1 MKNKTD
7 YFKTICKISKAL
19 GTAAK
24 KDELLD
30 IIVQSAIDAM
40 DGKAAC
46 LFLGDEKSEFFVP
59 VAQKGLSEN
68 YLHTAPT
75 DAKQIVADIL
85 QEGGH
90 ISIRDATKDPRTDN
104 HDVKKAE
111 GIASILVLPVMVNN
125 EAIGVLSL
133 YTPEPRDFSQDEI
146 DFLAAM
152 AEQGGMAIQQARLM
166 EQINKNSRLFVDLA
180 SNMNSSWDIRKIF
193 HVMSADIGESLGIK
207 GVSVRLLNPET
218 KIMDL
223 VASYGLSEEYLNAV
237 PVSAEENE
245 IVKLILKGETVAVRN
260 VAEDKRIRY
269 KKEAEK
275 EGIVSVL
282 SVPIKTRGKV
292 IGDLKLSCGTERN
305 FSGNTIE
312 FFSAIAH
319 QGGIAIENAQLVS
332 RMRMNTEFFHDLA
345 VNINSTLD
353 VKSILHIMSA
363 DVAEFLGVKAVSIRL
378 LDEEKGTLELVS
390 SYGLSEKYLSKG
402 PLAVEKGIS
411 EALKNRPVVVK
422 NVATDSGVQYPKE
435 KQEEGIVS
443 ILSVPINARDDVIGV
458 MRLYSDVP
466 RAFTEDDIMMAVA
479 MAHQGGLAIQNAS
492 MYLRLQE
499 DKKDLEEEIWS
510 HKSWF

>member
-1 MKNKTD
+1 MNNKTD
-7 YFKTICKISKAL
+7 YFKTICNISKAF
-19 GTAAK
+19 GTTLEK
-24 KDELLD
+24 GKLLD
-30 IIVQSAIDAM
+30 MIVQSAIDNM
-40 DGKAAC
+40 EGKAAC
-46 LFLGDEKSEFFVP
+46 LFMADENPEFFVP

-75 DAKQIVADIL
+75 DAKKIVADIL
-85 QEGGH
+85 KEGGH
-90 ISIRDATKDPRTDN
+90 LAIRDATKDPRVDN

-111 GIASILVLPVMVNN
+111 GIASILVVPVMVSN

-133 YTPEPRDFSQDEI
+133 YTSVHRDFSRDET
-146 DFLAAM
+146 DFLSAL
-152 AEQGGMAIQQARLM
+152 AEQGGMAFQNARLL
-166 EQINKNSRLFVDLA
+166 ERINRNSRLFFDLA
-180 SNMNSSWDIRKIF
+180 SNINSTRDIRKIF
-193 HVMSADIGESLGIK
+193 HILSADIGESLGVK
-207 GVSVRLLNPET
+207 GVSVRLLNPDS
-218 KIMDL
+218 KMMDL
-223 VASYGLSEEYLNAV
+223 VASYGLSEEYLNAG
-237 PVSAEENE
+237 PVSAEANE
-245 IVKLILKGETVAVRN
+245 TIKLILKGETIAIRN
-260 VAEDKRIRY
+260 VAEDKRVQY

-282 SVPIKTRGKV
+282 SVPVRAREKV
-292 IGDLKLSCGTERN
+292 IGELRLSCGSERDFPEN
-305 FSGNTIE
+305 LIE
-312 FFSAIAH
+312 FLNAVAQ
-319 QGGIAIENAQLVS
+319 QGGIAIENAQLVN

-378 LDEEKGTLELVS
+378 LDEDKGILELVS

-402 PLAVEKGIS
+402 PLSAEKGIS
-411 EALKNRPVVVK
+411 EALKNRAVVVRD
-422 NVATDSGVQYPKE
+422 VATDDGVQYKKE

-466 RAFTEDDIMMAVA
+466 REFTEDDIMMAIA

-499 DKKDLEEEIWS
+499 DKRDLEAEIWS